1 MSTTNQQT
9 IDYNYHYRK
18 FHTETDAHY
27 ERLCQHYARLFA
39 DLMPA
44 LDRDAPVIDVGC
56 GTGHLVHALRVQGF
70 HHVLG
75 IDASRE
81 QIGVALRRGLPV
93 RQVDDTV
100 QWLQGHRGAFGTVF
114 ALDLVEHI
122 PGADQL
128 AFLQAI
134 RHALRPGGR
143 LICTVPNAN
152 ATFAARMRYIDWT
165 HRMSFTEVSLDFLLH
180 AAGFTDIRIASAE
193 YRPRLPL
200 LIRPAVVKWLARG
213 TFRLLRRIEFGLE
226 FSFRDASTVP
236 LGNNLKAY
244 SQVPASTRGGT

>member
-1 MSTTNQQT
+1 MNTTDSPA

-18 FHTETDAHY
+18 FHSETDVHY
-27 ERLCQHYARLFA
+27 ERLCNHYARLFA

-56 GTGHLVHALRVQGF
+56 GTGHLVHALRIQGF
-70 HHVLG
+70 RDVRG
-75 IDASRE
+75 IDASRD
-81 QIGVALRRGLPV
+81 QIGAAARRGLPV

-100 QWLQGHRGAFGTVF
+100 HWLRQHCGTFGTVF

-134 RHALRPGGR
+134 REALRPGGR

-152 ATFAARMRYIDWT
+152 AAFAARMRYIDWT

-180 AAGFTDIRIASAE
+180 AAGFTDTRISSAE

-200 LIRPAVVKWLARG
+200 LVRPAVVKWLARS

-226 FSFRDASTVP
+226 FSFHDARTVP
-236 LGNNLKAY
+236 LANNLKAY
-244 SQVPASTRGGT
+244 SRAPV